1 MLHLLWHLIGA
12 SALTALIGGA
22 ALGFGA
28 LALRPLRLPGATPAE
43 RLLFA
48 LAAGAATLALLML
61 LLGAL
66 GLISPPVIITLLLA
80 GLALAINPREGR
92 WALVPA
98 RLRGRGPTTGHAHHA
113 QTAAP
118 AAESDLVERGIWLG
132 MLAVIALPLGYGLFA
147 HALVPPTDYDVV
159 AYHFAIPRL
168 YAEAGRIVYLPYVLH
183 SNWPLGT
190 EMLFLIGLQ
199 LGSESAAQMVTL
211 GFALMLCAAL
221 ALFGERWL
229 PRGSGWLAAAIFCA
243 MPMVARLAGTGLV
256 EMPLACYTFLALYAL
271 WHWRQS
277 HAVGWLLLSAGMAGA
292 AAATKL
298 NGAAAALIFA
308 TLAAVLVAREG
319 RPWRAVG
326 VFAGYGLISFLVVLP
341 WYLKAWVHTGNPI
354 WPFLYPLL
362 GGRNWDELGSVY
374 LIGYLRTTNMDPTL
388 TNWLT
393 GLWQVTRANGRFGS
407 FLLGPYALAL
417 LPLGL
422 LPLVRRPTLRPL
434 LALLGLSLL
443 AFYSIWFLLTH
454 QTRFLLPAMPFA
466 ILFGA
471 AGVAWVCGNV
481 PRPLRVA
488 VLGGLLVWLLAGAWI
503 FDGHQRETAR
513 RALPYLLGQVDR
525 ETYLTSVYDDYPAY
539 AYLNHHLAPEARVLL
554 APMDVRGYYLD
565 PAYLWA
571 NAIGQRYL
579 RLEQLADADAL
590 YAELQRHGISHVLM
604 NSRFVIQ
611 DVPYQEHI
619 NTLLNGLVER
629 YGRLLYERGA
639 SRVYALDGPDTARLR

>member
-1 MLHLLWHLIGA
+1 MLHLLWHLISA
-12 SALTALIGGA
+12 SALMALIGGT
-22 ALGFGA
+22 ALGLGA
-28 LALRPLRLPGATPAE
+28 LALWPLRLPGATRAE
-43 RLLFA
+43 GLLFA
-48 LAAGAATLALLML
+48 LGAGAAALSLLVL

-66 GLISPPVIITLLLA
+66 GMIVLPVIVTLLVV
-80 GLALAINPREGR
+80 GLALAVSQRSR
-92 WALVPA
+92 WPALAPT
-98 RLRGRGPTTGHAHHA
+98 RLGGSNGLEPGIRLG
-113 QTAAP
+113 
-118 AAESDLVERGIWLG
+118 LVVVMI
-132 MLAVIALPLGYGLFA
+132 LPLGYSLFA

-190 EMLFLIGLQ
+190 EMLFLIALR
-199 LGSESAAQMVTL
+199 LGAESAAQLMTL
-211 GFALMLCAAL
+211 GFALLLCAAL

-229 PRGSGWLAAAIFCA
+229 PPGSGWLAAALLCA
-243 MPMVARLAGTGLV
+243 MPMVTRLAGTGLV
-256 EMPLACYTFLALYAL
+256 EMPLACYSFLAFYAL

-277 HAVGWLLLSAGMAGA
+277 RARGWLALSAGMAGA

-319 RPWRAVG
+319 HLRRAAG

-341 WYLKAWVHTGNPI
+341 WYLKAWIHTGNPI
-354 WPFLYPLL
+354 WPFLYSLL
-362 GGRNWDELGSVY
+362 GGRNWDELGGVY
-374 LIGYLRTTNMDPTL
+374 LFGYLRTTNMEPTVA
-388 TNWLT
+388 NWLT

-422 LPLVRRPTLRPL
+422 LPLIRRPTLRPL

-443 AFYSIWFLLTH
+443 GFYSIWFMLTH

-471 AGVAWVCGNV
+471 AGLAWVCGIV

-503 FDGHQRETAR
+503 FDSHQRETAR

-525 ETYLTSVYDDYPAY
+525 DTYLTSVYDDYPAY
-539 AYLNHHLAPEARVLL
+539 AYLNHHLAPGARVLL

-590 YAELQRHGISHVLM
+590 YAELQRHGVSHVLI
-604 NSRFVIQ
+604 NTRFVIQ
-611 DVPYQEHI
+611 DIPYQEHI
-619 NTLLNGLVER
+619 NALLNGLVER

-639 SRVYALDGPDTARLR
+639 SRVYALDGPTASTPR

>member
-1 MLHLLWHLIGA
+1 MLHLLWHLISA
-12 SALTALIGGA
+12 SAITALIGGA

-28 LALRPLRLPGATPAE
+28 LALGALRLPGATPAE

-48 LAAGAATLALLML
+48 LAAGAAELSLLML

-66 GLISPPVIITLLLA
+66 GLISPPVVVTLLLA
-80 GLALAINPREGR
+80 GLALAISRRAN
-92 WALVPA
+92 WSPA
-98 RLRGRGPTTGHAHHA
+98 IRQGAPGPASRKGDN
-113 QTAAP
+113 AP
-118 AAESDLVERGIWLG
+118 FGAPGAEPGYLERGVWLG
-132 MLAVIALPLGYGLFA
+132 VLAVIALPLGYGLFA

-190 EMLFLIGLQ
+190 EMLYLIALQ
-199 LGSESAAQMVTL
+199 LGAESAAHLVTL

-221 ALFGERWL
+221 VLFGERWL
-229 PRGSGWLAAAIFCA
+229 PRGSGWLAAAVFCA

-256 EMPLACYTFLALYAL
+256 EMPLACYTFLAFYAL
-271 WHWRQS
+271 WHWRQRR
-277 HAVGWLLLSAGMAGA
+277 ARGWLLLSAGMAGA

-298 NGAAAALIFA
+298 NGAAAAISFA
-308 TLAAVLVAREG
+308 TLAAALLVLEG
-319 RPWRAVG
+319 RPRRAAG
-326 VFAGYGLISFLVVLP
+326 AFAGYGLASFLVVLP
-341 WYLKAWVHTGNPI
+341 WYLKAWSHTGNPI

-362 GGRNWDELGSVY
+362 GGRNWDELGGVY
-374 LIGYLRTTNMDPTL
+374 LIGYLRATNMDPTVA
-388 TNWLT
+388 NWLT

-407 FLLGPYALAL
+407 FLLGPYPLAL
-417 LPLGL
+417 LPLGI
-422 LPLVRRPTLRPL
+422 LPLIRRPTLRPI

-443 AFYSIWFLLTH
+443 ALYTVWFLLTH

-471 AGVAWVCGNV
+471 AGAAWVAANL
-481 PRPLRVA
+481 PRLARVA
-488 VLGGLLVWLLAGAWI
+488 VLGGLLAWLLAGAWV
-503 FDGHQRETAR
+503 FDPHQRETAR
-513 RALPYLLGQVDR
+513 RALPYLLGQIDR
-525 ETYLTSVYDDYPAY
+525 ESYLTSVYDDYPAY
-539 AYLNHHLAPEARVLL
+539 AYLNRHLVPGDRVLL

-565 PAYLWA
+565 PPYLWA

-590 YAELQRHGISHVLM
+590 YAELQRHGVSHVLI
-604 NSRFVIQ
+604 NTRFVIQ
-611 DVPYQEHI
+611 GIPYQEHI
-619 NTLLNGLVER
+619 NGLLNGLVER

-639 SRVYALDGPDTARLR
+639 SRVYALDGPDSAILR